1 MAWIGLDIGGANLK
15 AAFPDSP
22 DCPAMEMPFPMW
34 TDWQLLEEAIGKL
47 IGRADADDSIAVT
60 MTGEL
65 ADNFENRRA
74 GVFYIADA
82 VERVCQNRRVVYYS
96 CDEIWRSREKLE
108 EDWDL
113 VAAANWHA
121 TATWGARLLPD
132 RNGAVIDVGS
142 TTTDV
147 SLVKDGVVATTSKND
162 LQRLTT
168 GELLYVGAGR
178 TPICGLLGHVQYH
191 QQCIALANELFATV
205 GDALVWKGRAPEHPE
220 LLQTADGRPTTRL
233 ASGQRIARML
243 CRDLNDV
250 ESGLIDAIADQAIA
264 SAKAAI
270 AETVSKRLATADAKV
285 ANALVVGEGQFLACE
300 AIKAISPS
308 VEVVSLADEIGE
320 MASVCGPA
328 HAVAVMASEHFS

>member
-142 TTTDV
+142 TTTCCTSEQVARRFVVCWVTSSIISNV
-147 SLVKDGVVATTSKND
+147 SRWPTNCLRRWGMRWS
-162 LQRLTT
+162 
-168 GELLYVGAGR
+168 GR
-178 TPICGLLGHVQYH
+178 AAPQSIRSCCKRQ
-191 QQCIALANELFATV
+191 TV
-205 GDALVWKGRAPEHPE
+205 GLQLALPADKGLRE
-220 LLQTADGRPTTRL
+220 
-233 ASGQRIARML
+233 
-243 CRDLNDV
+243 CF
-250 ESGLIDAIADQAIA
+250 
-264 SAKAAI
+264 
-270 AETVSKRLATADAKV
+270 AEILMMWNPD
-285 ANALVVGEGQFLACE
+285 
-300 AIKAISPS
+300 
-308 VEVVSLADEIGE
+308 
-320 MASVCGPA
+320 
-328 HAVAVMASEHFS
+328 

>member
-22 DCPAMEMPFPMW
+22 DCPA
-34 TDWQLLEEAIGKL
+34 
-47 IGRADADDSIAVT
+47 GRADADDSIAVT

-270 AETVSKRLATADAKV
+270 AETVSK
-285 ANALVVGEGQFLACE
+285 LV
-300 AIKAISPS
+300 
-308 VEVVSLADEIGE
+308 
-320 MASVCGPA
+320 
-328 HAVAVMASEHFS
+328 